1 MSATAH
7 TGRRRRI
14 LSRFGLALAAWIGI
28 VGLALVAG
36 AEEDA
41 NGGEMDGNANIKV
54 VQDAYGAFAKGDI
67 PGVIALLTPD
77 VHWESV
83 GNPADFPALGPK
95 KGTAAVEA
103 QFKLL
108 GSLLSFQSFE
118 PQQYF
123 ASGPDT
129 VFVLGHYDRTV
140 IKTGRTANSD
150 FVHVFVIRGGK
161 IASYREFQDTAT
173 LADAWRAA
181 GP

>member
-1 MSATAH
+1 MIARVAV
-7 TGRRRRI
+7 
-14 LSRFGLALAAWIGI
+14 LAA
-28 VGLALVAG
+28 GLFWTFG
-36 AEEDA
+36 AAAQE
-41 NGGEMDGNANIKV
+41 GTTGEGMDNPNIKV
-54 VQDAYGAFAKGDI
+54 VQEAYGAFGKGDI

-95 KGTAAVEA
+95 TGTAAVEE

-118 PQQYF
+118 PQQFF
-123 ASGPDT
+123 AAGPET

-140 IKTGRTANSD
+140 IRTGKPANSD
-150 FVHVFVIRGGK
+150 FVHIFVIRDGK

-173 LADAWRAA
+173 LADAWR
-181 GP
+181 GE

>member
-1 MSATAH
+1 MIAARLYAGAILFAWLVGLTRGGMAEDKL
-7 TGRRRRI
+7 TGADMDNA
-14 LSRFGLALAAWIGI
+14 SIGI
-28 VGLALVAG
+28 VQ
-36 AEEDA
+36 E
-41 NGGEMDGNANIKV
+41 
-54 VQDAYGAFAKGDI
+54 AYGAFGKGDI
-67 PGVIALLTPD
+67 PGVIALLAPD
-77 VHWESV
+77 VLWESV

-95 KGTAAVEA
+95 RGTAAVEA
-103 QFKLL
+103 QFRLL

-118 PQQYF
+118 PKQFF

-173 LADAWRAA
+173 LADAWRAT

>member
-1 MSATAH
+1 M
-7 TGRRRRI
+7 I
-14 LSRFGLALAAWIGI
+14 AARLG
-28 VGLALVAG
+28 AG
-36 AEEDA
+36 AILFAWLIGLTLGVMAEDKSTGA
-41 NGGEMDGNANIKV
+41 DMDNPNIRI
-54 VQDAYGAFAKGDI
+54 VQEAYGAFGKGDI

-77 VHWESV
+77 VLWESV

-118 PQQYF
+118 PQQFF

-173 LADAWRAA
+173 LADAWRAT

>member
-1 MSATAH
+1 MAGH
-7 TGRRRRI
+7 TDHGRS
-14 LSRFGLALAAWIGI
+14 LSLLGLAFAAWIGI
-28 VGLALVAG
+28 VGPALVAA
-36 AEEDA
+36 AEA
-41 NGGEMDGNANIKV
+41 GSSGGEMDGNANIGI
-54 VQDAYGAFAKGDI
+54 VQSAYAAFGKGDI

-95 KGTAAVEA
+95 QGTAAVEA

-108 GSLLSFQSFE
+108 GTLLSFQSFE
-118 PQQYF
+118 PKQFF

-140 IKTGRTANSD
+140 IKTGTTANSD
-150 FVHVFVIRGGK
+150 FVHVFVIRDGK

-173 LADAWRAA
+173 LADAWR
-181 GP
+181 GQ

>member
-1 MSATAH
+1 MAAAANRGT
-7 TGRRRRI
+7 RRRGFARI
-14 LSRFGLALAAWIGI
+14 GLALAAWIGI

-36 AEEDA
+36 AQE
-41 NGGEMDGNANIKV
+41 GGGGMDGSANIKV
-54 VQDAYGAFAKGDI
+54 VQDAYGAFGKGDI

-95 KGTAAVEA
+95 EGTAAVEA

-118 PQQYF
+118 PKQFF
-123 ASGPDT
+123 ATGPDT

-140 IKTGRTANSD
+140 LKTGKKANSD
-150 FVHVFVIRGGK
+150 FVHVFVIRDGK

-173 LADAWRAA
+173 LADAWRE
-181 GP
+181 